1 MIMLH
6 RHGDWVILSSFIVAF
21 ILTIF
26 PLPDWLALLRPE
38 WAALVLI
45 YWCMALPQRIGV
57 GIAWIVGI
65 FLDVLRAGLLGQQ
78 ALSLC
83 VVAYVT
89 IKMYQRIRVFPL
101 WQQALSVSVLIG
113 LHLML
118 TLWIKGIAGQPIST
132 WSHWLPAISS
142 MLVWPPVY
150 FVLRNLRR
158 RFRVT

>member
-6 RHGDWVILSSFIVAF
+6 RHGDWVIFISFIVAF
-21 ILTIF
+21 IFTIF

-38 WAALVLI
+38 WVALVLI

-101 WQQALSVSVLIG
+101 WQQALSVAVLIG

-118 TLWIKGIAGQPIST
+118 MLWIKGITGQPINN
-132 WSHWLPAISS
+132 WSYWLPAFSS

>member
-6 RHGDWVILSSFIVAF
+6 RHGDWIIFISFIVAF
-21 ILTIF
+21 IFTIF

-38 WAALVLI
+38 WVALVLI

-101 WQQALSVSVLIG
+101 WQQALSVAVLIG

-118 TLWIKGIAGQPIST
+118 MLWIKGITGQPT
-132 WSHWLPAISS
+132 NNWSYWLPAFSS

>member
-6 RHGDWVILSSFIVAF
+6 RHGDWIIFLSFIAAF
-21 ILTIF
+21 IFTIF
-26 PLPDWLALLRPE
+26 PLPDWLSLLRPE
-38 WAALVLI
+38 WVALVLI

-101 WQQALSVSVLIG
+101 WQQALSISVLIG
-113 LHLML
+113 MHLML
-118 TLWIKGIAGQPIST
+118 LLWIKGITGQPTNS
-132 WSHWLPAISS
+132 WSYWLPVFSS
-142 MLVWPPVY
+142 MIIWPPLY
-150 FVLRNLRR
+150 FILRNLRR